1 MRRAAIA
8 FLFGIVVLLAVL
20 LSFNALSY
28 INLDP
33 HYGFLRLKQ
42 HAIATGW
49 YLPAYYAHVL
59 VAAVILLI
67 ALFQVYPPLGM
78 RWRSTHKLLGKIYVF
93 GILFFSAPG
102 GLIMSM
108 FIDRGSWVTF
118 SFVLQSLLWWLF
130 TWLAF
135 TSIRKGDIASHRAWM
150 FRSVAL
156 TLAAITLRV
165 YAFFTSW
172 AVDLTHPAAYTVI
185 AWLSWVLN
193 LAVVEVYL
201 LKFSK
206 PNALLFQSDLSNTA
220 G

>member
-1 MRRAAIA
+1 MRNAVTGFIV
-8 FLFGIVVLLAVL
+8 GITVLLAIL

-67 ALFQVYPPLGM
+67 AIFQVYPPVGM
-78 RWRSTHKLLGKIYVF
+78 RWRKAHKTLGKIYVF
-93 GILFFSAPG
+93 GILVFSAPG
-102 GLIMSM
+102 GLVMSM
-108 FIDRGSWVTF
+108 FINRGAWVTF

-130 TWLAF
+130 TLLAF
-135 TSIRKGDIASHRAWM
+135 TRIRKGDITAHRAWM

-165 YAFFTSW
+165 YAFLSSSS
-172 AVDLTHPAAYTVI
+172 VDLTHPASYTTI
-185 AWLSWVLN
+185 AWLSWGLN
-193 LAVVEVYL
+193 LLIVEVYL
-201 LKFSK
+201 LRFPK
-206 PNALLFQSDLSNTA
+206 PRISAFTKD
-220 G
+220 